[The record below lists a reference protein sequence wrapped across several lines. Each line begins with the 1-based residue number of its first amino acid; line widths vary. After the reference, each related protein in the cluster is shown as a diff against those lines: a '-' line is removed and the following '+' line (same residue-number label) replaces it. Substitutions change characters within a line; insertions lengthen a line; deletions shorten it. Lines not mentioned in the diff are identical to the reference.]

1 MKIACVILASGS
13 SKRFGLSD
21 SKLFYKVYG
30 APIIEFTL
38 KNISK
43 HINKN
48 SIYITIP
55 KKITKNEKNILY
67 KYTTNNLIYGGKTR
81 FQSLKNALISIDK
94 LNYDFLMVHDA
105 ARPLTPKTIIKN
117 LLESMKSGKYDSA
130 LPFYSAE
137 DTLRKNLKSV
147 NRDEY
152 TLYQTPQIFKFSLF
166 KKSINKIKIN
176 PTDDFGVVEK
186 NKRNKVKYIETSKEN
201 IKITKSSD
209 VKLFKKLISS
219 NISYGSGFDIH
230 KLTKGKSIALGGL
243 QIKSDYKS
251 VGHSDGDVVL
261 HSIIDALVGASN
273 KGDIGR
279 YFPALLKY
287 KDISSTILLNSTKR
301 IIGYNN
307 IFIDNLDCTIICEK
321 IRLEKHKKKIIKN
334 IAKLLNTNTGNINV
348 KAKTADKVGTIG
360 KSKAI
365 ACWTTVKI
373 IKI

>member
-130 LPFYSAE
+130 LPFYYAE

-186 NKRNKVKYIETSKEN
+186 NKKNKVKFIETSKEN

-209 VKLFKKLISS
+209 VKLFKK
-219 NISYGSGFDIH
+219 
-230 KLTKGKSIALGGL
+230 
-243 QIKSDYKS
+243 
-251 VGHSDGDVVL
+251 
-261 HSIIDALVGASN
+261 
-273 KGDIGR
+273 
-279 YFPALLKY
+279 
-287 KDISSTILLNSTKR
+287 
-301 IIGYNN
+301 
-307 IFIDNLDCTIICEK
+307 
-321 IRLEKHKKKIIKN
+321 
-334 IAKLLNTNTGNINV
+334 
-348 KAKTADKVGTIG
+348 
-360 KSKAI
+360 
-365 ACWTTVKI
+365 
-373 IKI
+373 